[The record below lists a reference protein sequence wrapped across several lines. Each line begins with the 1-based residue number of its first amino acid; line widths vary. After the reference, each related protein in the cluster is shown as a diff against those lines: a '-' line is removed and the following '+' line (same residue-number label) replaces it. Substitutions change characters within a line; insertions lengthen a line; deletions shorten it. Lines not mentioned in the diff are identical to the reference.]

1 MLVFHEPQQD
11 AHIPREIAVLTL
23 KDSVCCPNPQVST
36 LLSAESPSK
45 GVLYA
50 LACSLNRRSR
60 DPMIHPQKGV
70 GEAQMLP
77 NPSRDWG
84 RDSVLLPMESEGQI
98 QV

>member
-11 AHIPREIAVLTL
+11 AHIPHR
-23 KDSVCCPNPQVST
+23 DSSSHTERMFAAPTCKPPPCFLQKSLQRVM
-36 LLSAESPSK
+36 
-45 GVLYA
+45 LYA

-60 DPMIHPQKGV
+60 DPMIHPQKEV

-84 RDSVLLPMESEGQI
+84 RDSALLPMESEG
-98 QV
+98 